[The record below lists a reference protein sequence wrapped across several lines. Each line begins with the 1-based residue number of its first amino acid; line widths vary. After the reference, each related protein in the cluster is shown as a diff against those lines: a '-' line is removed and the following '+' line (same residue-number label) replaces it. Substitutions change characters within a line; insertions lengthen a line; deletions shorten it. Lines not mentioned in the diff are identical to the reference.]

1 MASYLVIGASSG
13 IGRAVANRLSANNT
27 VFGTYHS
34 GTIENPQVTAQRFD
48 VLEDD
53 FQMLQFP
60 EILDG
65 LVYCPGNIA
74 LKPFGRFTDEDFLRD
89 YQLQVLGAV
98 KAVRQA
104 LPALRQS
111 PHASVVVFSS
121 VAAQKGYPFHALIS
135 THKAA
140 LEGLAKA
147 LAAELAPKI
156 RINCIAPSLTE
167 TPLAGAM
174 LNSPEKVEKMG
185 ALNPM
190 KRVGRPDDIAAC
202 AAYLLSP
209 EAGWVTGQVLHIDGG
224 ASVV

>member
-1 MASYLVIGASSG
+1 MASYLIIGASSG
-13 IGRAVANRLSANNT
+13 IGGALADRLSSQNT
-27 VFGTYHS
+27 VYGTFNT
-34 GTIENPQVTAQRFD
+34 GEIANPQVKAQQFD
-48 VLEDD
+48 VLSDD
-53 FQMLQFP
+53 FSGLQIP

-65 LVYCPGNIA
+65 LVYCPGAIN
-74 LKPFGRFTDEDFLRD
+74 LKPFGRFSDEDFIKD

-104 LPALRQS
+104 LPALRKSAQ
-111 PHASVVVFSS
+111 ASVVFFSS

-140 LEGLAKA
+140 LEGLTKA

-156 RINCIAPSLTE
+156 RVNCIAPSLTQ

-174 LNSPEKVEKMG
+174 LNSDEKIEKMS

-190 KRVGRPDDIAAC
+190 KRVGQPEDLAA
-202 AAYLLSP
+202 AAVYLLSP
-209 EAGWVTGQVLHIDGG
+209 ESAWVTGQVLHVDGG
-224 ASVV
+224 ASVL